1 MRFFNFNFRTSN
13 SHNKHSNN
21 KIHTTSQY
29 NELEAEPAR
38 VSILSLSLDLLP
50 GCFPLT
56 GCATRAKIL
65 RSIKRM
71 TKFLEKK
78 QEALSVTIL
87 PSIDIYPLAKPIS
100 LSPTFSVN
108 IWPSEFL
115 PIDPQPDNQPI
126 AAKTLPNSEPLIPE
140 PHIPEPLS

>member
-1 MRFFNFNFRTSN
+1 MCSK
-13 SHNKHSNN
+13 S
-21 KIHTTSQY
+21 
-29 NELEAEPAR
+29 P
-38 VSILSLSLDLLP
+38 
-50 GCFPLT
+50 
-56 GCATRAKIL
+56 AKIL
-65 RSIKRM
+65 RSVKRM

-126 AAKTLPNSEPLIPE
+126 AAKTLPNSGPSIPE
-140 PHIPEPLS
+140 PPIPEPPIPEHSIPEPPIPEPPDDDILTKDDFLKIMEKFKKETSNLFELKLNALSS